1 MIDDILRE
9 NADLTEKRINELL
22 PECNKKYKSA
32 VSAARY
38 SLLNGGKRIRPVI
51 LLEFYRLCGGDEK
64 GAVDFAAA
72 LEMIHTYSLIHD
84 DLPCMDN
91 DDYRRGKLSC
101 HKAYG
106 ETTALLAGD
115 LLLTYAFSV
124 AAGVSDIPADRV
136 LKAISVLAK
145 KAGINGM
152 VGGQVIDLEIEKT
165 GADID
170 TVKNMYLLKTG
181 ALLEAAAVIGCVLAG
196 AGEEKITAAEKYA
209 SSVGLAFQIIDD
221 ILDSTGDEKLLG
233 KPVGSDEKN
242 SKVTYVSKYGVEKSR
257 EIAAG
262 LTTDA
267 LTALGA
273 FEGDKSRLTE
283 LTEYLLIRKF

>member
-1 MIDDILRE
+1 MIDDILSE
-9 NADLTEKRINELL
+9 NADLAEKRINELL
-22 PECNKKYKSA
+22 PESDKEYKSA

-51 LLEFYRLCGGDEK
+51 LLEFYRLCGGNHK

-91 DDYRRGKLSC
+91 DDFRRGKPSC

-115 LLLTYAFSV
+115 LLLTHAFSV
-124 AAGVSDIPADRV
+124 ASLVEDIPADRV
-136 LKAISVLAK
+136 LKSISVLAQ

-152 VGGQVIDLEIEKT
+152 VGGQVIDLEIEKK

-170 TVKNMYLLKTG
+170 TVRDMYLLKTG
-181 ALLEAAAVIGCVLAG
+181 ALLEAAAIIGCVLAG
-196 AGEEKITAAEKYA
+196 AAREKIAAAEKYA
-209 SSVGLAFQIIDD
+209 ANLGLAFQIIDD

-257 EIAAG
+257 QIAAE
-262 LTTDA
+262 LTNQA
-267 LTALGA
+267 LTALNA
-273 FEGDKSRLTE
+273 FDGDKSRLTE
-283 LTEYLLIRKF
+283 LTEYLLIRKY